1 MCMSNGDVRGK
12 PPHIRG
18 HSRIRTETQFL
29 CGGEW
34 GGKGNDGKG
43 HRLSDQEQQMSD
55 EANQWN
61 GTSSVIW
68 HC

>member
-1 MCMSNGDVRGK
+1 MLGGNHLTFEGIVASVLK
-12 PPHIRG
+12 PN
-18 HSRIRTETQFL
+18 FL